1 MSSRHNRQG
10 PPDELDWLVS
20 DALHAMVRAV
30 EPSPRIWL
38 EIRAEAMARPQRR
51 AARVRSTFRT
61 AMGYLSSWLAAG
73 ATNQPLGSMVH
84 RVSFADLGT
93 VSPRMVWW
101 LDVKASPFSS
111 DLQTCMIVA

>member
-30 EPSPRIWL
+30 EPPPRVWH
-38 EIRAEAMARPQRR
+38 EIRAAAMTRRQRR
-51 AARVRSTFRT
+51 AARVFSAFRS
-61 AMGYLSSWLAAG
+61 AMGHLSSWLAAG

-84 RVSFADLGT
+84 RVSFVDVGA
-93 VSPRMVWW
+93 VSPRLVWW
-101 LDVKASPFSS
+101 LDVKTGPFSS

>member
-1 MSSRHNRQG
+1 MSSRSNRQE

-30 EPSPRIWL
+30 EPSPRVWL
-38 EIRAEAMARPQRR
+38 TIRAAAMAQPRR
-51 AARVRSTFRT
+51 RGARVRSALRS
-61 AMGYLSSWLAAG
+61 ALGYMSSWLAAG
-73 ATNQPLGSMVH
+73 ETNQPLGSMVH
-84 RVSFADLGT
+84 RVQFADVGA

-101 LDVKASPFSS
+101 LDVRTSPFSS

>member
-1 MSSRHNRQG
+1 MSSRRRRQE

-38 EIRAEAMARPQRR
+38 EIRAEAMGRPQRR
-51 AARVRSTFRT
+51 AARVRSALRS
-61 AMGYLSSWLAAG
+61 AVGLLSSWLAAG

-84 RVSFADLGT
+84 RVSFVDVGA
-93 VSPRMVWW
+93 VSPRLVWW
-101 LDVKASPFSS
+101 LDVKTGPFSS

>member
-1 MSSRHNRQG
+1 MSFRRNRQE

-30 EPSPRIWL
+30 EPSPRVWL
-38 EIRAEAMARPQRR
+38 EIRAAAMARRQRR
-51 AARVRSTFRT
+51 AARVFSAFRS

-73 ATNQPLGSMVH
+73 ETNQPLGSMIH

-101 LDVKASPFSS
+101 LDVKSSPFSS
-111 DLQTCMIVA
+111 DLRTCMIVA

>member
-1 MSSRHNRQG
+1 MSSRRKRQE
-10 PPDELDWLVS
+10 PLDELDWLVS

-51 AARVRSTFRT
+51 AARVRSAFRS

-84 RVSFADLGT
+84 RVSFPDVGA